1 MRISTLRLGRML
13 RKELRQLLRDPKSKR
28 LIFGAPLLQ
37 LFLFSYA
44 ANTDVRDT
52 RTFLVDHDQTAESR
66 LLVDA
71 LTASGHFR
79 IAGRS
84 DRPAD
89 LTRALDSGR
98 ALVGIEIPAGFARD
112 LRAGRGA
119 KVQVIVDGTNSNT
132 ATVAQGY
139 AARMVQEFGLD
150 VAAAAGSSPAGGV
163 ELRSRAWYNPDLV
176 SRVYNVPA
184 VVGMILILM
193 ALLLTALAVVRER
206 EIGTLDQLV
215 VTPITPVELILGK
228 TIPAVLIALADL
240 VLVTTVAILWFDIP
254 LRGSALALLL
264 ASLVYIFAGVAVGLL
279 ISTISR
285 TQQEAFMVMFLF
297 FVPTI
302 VLSGLMYPVH
312 TMPEFF
318 QVITLGNPM
327 RHFLEIVRG
336 IFLKGV
342 GVRDLW
348 VQYLAIT
355 AVTGLALS
363 AAVWRFR
370 RTFA

>member
-1 MRISTLRLGRML
+1 ML

-37 LFLFSYA
+37 LFLFGYA

-52 RTFLVDHDQTAESR
+52 RTFLVDHDHTAESR
-66 LLVDA
+66 LLADA

-98 ALVGIEIPAGFARD
+98 ALIGIEIPAGFARD

-119 KVQVIVDGTNSNT
+119 QVQIVVDGTNSNT

-139 AARMVQEFGLD
+139 AARMVQEFGLGF
-150 VAAAAGSSPAGGV
+150 AAAAGNTPAGGV
-163 ELRSRAWYNPDLV
+163 ELRSRAWYNPDLS

-184 VVGMILILM
+184 VVGMILVLM

-228 TIPAVLIALADL
+228 TIPAVLIALTDL
-240 VLVTTVAILWFDIP
+240 VLVSTVAILWFDIP

-264 ASLVYIFAGVAVGLL
+264 ASLIYILAGVAVGLL

-285 TQQEAFMVMFLF
+285 TQQEAFMGMFLF

-336 IFLKGV
+336 IFLKGA

-355 AVTGLALS
+355 AVTAFALY

-370 RTFA
+370 RTIA